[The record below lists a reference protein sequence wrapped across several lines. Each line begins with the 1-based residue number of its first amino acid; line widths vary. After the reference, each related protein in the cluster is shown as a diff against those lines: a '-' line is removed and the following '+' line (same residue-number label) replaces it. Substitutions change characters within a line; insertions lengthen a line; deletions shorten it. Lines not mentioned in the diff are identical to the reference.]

1 MTLAVKESAEKRK
14 FMIMEE
20 LKILNE
26 FNAFSVIVRLLLAIV
41 LGALL
46 GIERERKQ
54 RPAGI
59 RTYTLV
65 CLGAALAAVTNVYIC
80 TLYPGTDPSRIPA
93 QIVSGI
99 GFLGAGTI
107 LVTKVHQVKGLTT
120 AAGLWCC
127 AAVGIAVG
135 AGFYYGAIIAGVM
148 VVISLRV
155 FSYVDRNFIKYNKY
169 MNFYTE
175 YNSKRF
181 IRELISFAKKSGYQV
196 LDLEITRDSDNT
208 YFATFQL
215 KITNPELR
223 TLVLASVQGLP
234 GCTLA
239 EEV

>member
-1 MTLAVKESAEKRK
+1 M
-14 FMIMEE
+14 
-20 LKILNE
+20 
-26 FNAFSVIVRLLLAIV
+26 
-41 LGALL
+41 
-46 GIERERKQ
+46 
-54 RPAGI
+54 
-59 RTYTLV
+59 
-65 CLGAALAAVTNVYIC
+65 
-80 TLYPGTDPSRIPA
+80 
-93 QIVSGI
+93 
-99 GFLGAGTI
+99 
-107 LVTKVHQVKGLTT
+107 
-120 AAGLWCC
+120 
-127 AAVGIAVG
+127 GIAVG

-234 GCTLA
+234 DCTLA